1 MTQDETQSKAQP
13 KTQLGV
19 YTRPAEKF
27 YGRRKGHNLSDRQ
40 NTLMDELLPRLSV
53 KVDDCQEHSLDA
65 ATLFDHAP
73 KEIWLEIGFGKGE
86 HMAWQAE
93 QNPHVGFLGCEPYLN
108 GVAGLLTRI
117 EENDISN
124 IRIYGDDARHVL
136 EKLPDASVS
145 RVFLLHPDPWP
156 KRRHAKRRFVNDGNL
171 DEIARVLKPG
181 GELRVGTDDPTYR
194 EWTAIIMSERS
205 DFEWLAETST
215 DWKTRPADWPET
227 RYNAKAN
234 RQGRPAVY
242 FRFKRLLK
250 IL

>member
-1 MTQDETQSKAQP
+1 MMQDKKQP
-13 KTQLGV
+13 KSEPKTELGV

-27 YGRRKGHNLSDRQ
+27 YGRRKGHSLSDRQ
-40 NTLMDELLPRLSV
+40 SALMDDVLPRLCV
-53 KVDDCQEHSLDA
+53 KLESCQDHALDA
-65 ATLFDHAP
+65 AALFEHAP

-93 QNPHVGFLGCEPYLN
+93 QNPDVGFFGCEPYLN
-108 GVAGLLTRI
+108 GVVGLLARI
-117 EENDISN
+117 EENNTHN
-124 IRIYGDDARHVL
+124 IRIYDDDARHLL

-145 RVFLLHPDPWP
+145 KLFLLHPDPWP
-156 KRRHAKRRFVNDGNL
+156 KRRHAKRRFINNGNL

-181 GELRVGTDDPTYR
+181 GEFRVGTDDPTYR
-194 EWTAIIMSERS
+194 EWTAIIMSERA
-205 DFEWLAETST
+205 DFEWLAEKSE
-215 DWKTRPADWPET
+215 DWNQRPADWPET

-242 FRFKRLLK
+242 FRFQRVTK

>member
-1 MTQDETQSKAQP
+1 MMQDKTPKNQP
-13 KTQLGV
+13 KTQPGV
-19 YTRPAEKF
+19 YTIPVEKF

-40 NTLMDELLPRLSV
+40 NSLMDDLLPRLSIC
-53 KVDDCQEHSLDA
+53 VDDCQERSLNVA
-65 ATLFDHAP
+65 SLFDHAV

-93 QNPHVGFLGCEPYLN
+93 ENPHVGFIGCEPYLN

-117 EENDISN
+117 EENAIGN

-145 RVFLLHPDPWP
+145 KLFLLHPDPWP
-156 KRRHAKRRFVNDGNL
+156 KRRHAKRRFVNHTNL

-181 GELRVGTDDPTYR
+181 GEFRIGTDDPTYR

-205 DFEWLAETST
+205 DFEWLAETSK
-215 DWKTRPADWPET
+215 DWNTRPTDWPET

-242 FRFKRLLK
+242 FRFKRLLR

>member
-1 MTQDETQSKAQP
+1 MMEDKAPKTQP

-40 NTLMDELLPRLSV
+40 SALMDELLPRLCV
-53 KVDDCQEHSLDA
+53 KVDDCQDRSLDA
-65 ATLFDHAP
+65 TALFDP
-73 KEIWLEIGFGKGE
+73 TPTEIWLEIGFGKGE

-93 QNPHVGFLGCEPYLN
+93 QNTHVGFLGCEPYLN
-108 GVAGLLTRI
+108 GVAGLLARI
-117 EENDISN
+117 EENDIGN

-145 RVFLLHPDPWP
+145 KVFLLHPDPWP
-156 KRRHAKRRFVNDGNL
+156 KRRHAKRRFINNGNL

-181 GELRVGTDDPTYR
+181 GEFRVGTDDPTYR
-194 EWTAIIMSERS
+194 EWTAMIMSERP
-205 DFEWLAETST
+205 DFEWLAEKSK
-215 DWKTRPADWPET
+215 DWHNRPEDWPET

-234 RQGRPAVY
+234 KQGRPAVY
-242 FRFKRLLK
+242 FRFKRLVK
-250 IL
+250 II